1 MVPMLLGITFPLC
14 PYICLILVLPVMFI
28 GRRYY
33 TAGFRNLFRLAPN
46 MDSLIAVSTAAS
58 FLYSCWSLISGGH
71 HFYFESIGMIITLVM
86 LGKYLESRSVAH
98 SGETLKKLMQLI
110 PDKVTVIRRGRE
122 REIDVAKILVGDT
135 VLIHPGERIPV
146 DGTVTE
152 GASCVDESILTGESM
167 PVEKNP
173 GDRVIG
179 GTGNIDGMLRFRAE
193 KVGRDTVLSG
203 IIRMVEKAQSSKPRI
218 ARLADVISGYF
229 TVFVMIAALLAAVIW
244 FLAGQTHEFILRV
257 FVSVLVIA
265 CPCALGLATPVAVI
279 TGVGRGAEAGLLF
292 KSASVF
298 EVFSRIKVIF
308 FDKTGTLTVGR
319 PEVTDVVPV
328 DMTADTLLS
337 LAAAV
342 EKYSEHPLGKALVAY
357 CEKKG
362 IDIPE
367 AADFR
372 SEAGLGV
379 RCIADGKSVAAGNA
393 RFMGTMGITP
403 DTRDSGTC
411 IYIAVDGRLAGT
423 VYFADTMKPES
434 ADTVA
439 AFRKHGIRT
448 VMLTGD
454 NRDAASAMAAE
465 CGVDGYRD
473 SLMPEEKE
481 ACIREYRE
489 KLSPVAMVG
498 DGVNDA
504 VAMAAA
510 DVSIAVGTG
519 ADCTRELSDV
529 VIVKD
534 DVTGVYEAMDL
545 SCAVMRNIRQNLAWA
560 FGYNLLMI
568 PVAAGALYPVCGLL
582 LNPMIAAAAMSC
594 SSLTVVGNALRLRKW
609 RPASAA

>member
-1 MVPMLLGITFPLC
+1 
-14 PYICLILVLPVMFI
+14 
-28 GRRYY
+28 
-33 TAGFRNLFRLAPN
+33 
-46 MDSLIAVSTAAS
+46 
-58 FLYSCWSLISGGH
+58 
-71 HFYFESIGMIITLVM
+71 MIITLVM

-319 PEVTDVVPV
+319 PEVTDVIPV

-534 DVTGVYEAMDL
+534 NVTGVYEAMDL